1 MKILKNKKASTLVL
15 ATVIVMALSI
25 LAISVIS
32 VAGSQSY
39 MGQAQVDKVKAEQL
53 AKGLLYMKYMQAAQ
67 TGNLGGAT
75 VNTITLDGTDFSY
88 SIVPVNNG
96 SGPLGTN
103 PITININF

>member
-1 MKILKNKKASTLVL
+1 MKTLKNKKASTLVL

-53 AKGLLYMKYMQAAQ
+53 AKGLLYQEYMQ
-67 TGNLGGAT
+67 TISDGNLGGTT
-75 VNTITLDGTDFSY
+75 VNTITLDGKDFS
-88 SIVPVNNG
+88 SKVVMVNDG

-103 PITININF
+103 PVTITVNF